1 MSELFKIISKKIIE
15 RKKSEMQ
22 NRIAEKF
29 CELAEKRES
38 ALICY
43 VVAGYPDT
51 RTSKEVINALVKGG
65 ADIIEVGIP
74 FSDPIAD
81 GPTIQ
86 AASNSALRKGMTPKK
101 ALKLVRSVR
110 RRYPDL
116 PLLAMTYSNILV
128 RAGMEKFMS
137 ESKQCGLDGFIF
149 PDMPVEEADMYSL
162 TASKFNLATVF
173 LVSPNTPEARLR
185 KIVASTTGFLYVV
198 SVYGITGARNT
209 FEKYTLNTISAVKQV
224 SGPKVPLAVGFG
236 ISTPSQAKSMIAAGA
251 EAVIIGSA
259 VINKISDGPRKK
271 MLQDLQNFARCMKKA
286 CKNE

>member
-1 MSELFKIISKKIIE
+1 
-15 RKKSEMQ
+15 MQ

-29 CELAEKRES
+29 RELAEKDES

-51 RTSKEVINALVKGG
+51 GTSKQVINALVNGG

-86 AASNSALRKGMTPKK
+86 AASNAALRKGMTPEK
-101 ALKLVRSVR
+101 ALHLVRSVR
-110 RRYPDL
+110 KQHPSL
-116 PLLAMTYSNILV
+116 PLFAMTYSNILV
-128 RAGMEKFMS
+128 RAGIEKFMS
-137 ESKQCGLDGFIF
+137 ESKQCGLDGFIL
-149 PDMPVEEADMYSL
+149 PDMPIEEADIYSL
-162 TASKFNLATVF
+162 TASKLDLATVF

-185 KIVASTTGFLYVV
+185 KIVASTTGFIYVV
-198 SVYGITGARNT
+198 SVYGITGARNS
-209 FEKYTLNTISAVKQV
+209 FQKYTLDTIRAVKHV
-224 SGPKVPLAVGFG
+224 SGAKVPVAVGFG
-236 ISTPSQAKSMIAAGA
+236 ISTPAHVKSIIAAGA

-259 VINKISDGPRKK
+259 VINKMSDGSGKK
-271 MLQDLQNFARCMKKA
+271 MLEDLRNFARSMKKA

>member
-1 MSELFKIISKKIIE
+1 
-15 RKKSEMQ
+15 MQ

-29 CELAEKRES
+29 RELAEKGEG

-51 RTSKEVINALVKGG
+51 GTSKQVINALVNGG

-86 AASNSALRKGMTPKK
+86 TASNAALRKGMTPEK
-101 ALKLVRSVR
+101 ALHLVRSVR
-110 RRYPDL
+110 KQHPSL
-116 PLLAMTYSNILV
+116 PLFAMTYSNILV
-128 RAGMEKFMS
+128 RAGIEEFMY
-137 ESKQCGLDGFIF
+137 ESKQCGLDGFIL
-149 PDMPVEEADMYSL
+149 PDMPIEEADTYSL
-162 TASKFNLATVF
+162 TASKLNLATVF

-198 SVYGITGARNT
+198 SVYGITGARNS
-209 FEKYTLNTISAVKQV
+209 FQKYTLDTIRAVKQV
-224 SGPKVPLAVGFG
+224 SGAKVPVAVGFG
-236 ISTPSQAKSMIAAGA
+236 ISTPAHVKSIIAAGA

-259 VINKISDGPRKK
+259 IINKMSDGSGKK
-271 MLQDLQNFARCMKKA
+271 MLEDLRNFARSMKKA
-286 CKNE
+286 CKKKTRTRYI

>member
-1 MSELFKIISKKIIE
+1 
-15 RKKSEMQ
+15 MQ

-29 CELAEKRES
+29 RELAERRES

-51 RTSKEVINALVKGG
+51 RSSKQVINALVKGG

-86 AASNSALRKGMTPKK
+86 AASNIALRKGMTPKK
-101 ALKLVRSVR
+101 ALQLVRSVR
-110 RRYPDL
+110 KQHPNL

-137 ESKQCGLDGFIF
+137 ESKQCGLDGFIL
-149 PDMPVEEADMYSL
+149 PDMPVEEADTYLL
-162 TASKFNLATVF
+162 TASKLNLATVF
-173 LVSPNTPEARLR
+173 LVSPNTPQPRLR

-198 SVYGITGARNT
+198 SVYGITGARNS
-209 FEKYTLNTISAVKQV
+209 FQKYTLNTIRAVKQV
-224 SGPKVPLAVGFG
+224 SGEKVPVAVGFG
-236 ISTPSQAKSMIAAGA
+236 ISTPAHVKSMVAAGA

-259 VINKISDGPRKK
+259 VINKISDGSDKK
-271 MLQDLQNFARCMKKA
+271 MLRDLQNFARSIKKA

>member
-1 MSELFKIISKKIIE
+1 
-15 RKKSEMQ
+15 MQ

-29 CELAEKRES
+29 RELAEKGEG

-43 VVAGYPDT
+43 VIAGYPDT
-51 RTSKEVINALVKGG
+51 GTSKQVINALVNGG

-86 AASNSALRKGMTPKK
+86 TASNAALRKGMTPEK
-101 ALKLVRSVR
+101 ALHLVRSVR
-110 RRYPDL
+110 RQHPSL
-116 PLLAMTYSNILV
+116 PLFAMTYSNILV
-128 RAGMEKFMS
+128 RAGIEEFMS
-137 ESKQCGLDGFIF
+137 ESKQCGLDGFIL
-149 PDMPVEEADMYSL
+149 PDMPIEEADTYSL
-162 TASKFNLATVF
+162 TASKLNLATVF

-198 SVYGITGARNT
+198 SVYGITGARDS
-209 FEKYTLNTISAVKQV
+209 FQKYTLDTIRVVKQV
-224 SGPKVPLAVGFG
+224 SEAKVPVAVGFG
-236 ISTPSQAKSMIAAGA
+236 ISTPAHVKSMIAAGA

-259 VINKISDGPRKK
+259 LINKISDGSGKK
-271 MLQDLQNFARCMKKA
+271 MLQDLRNFARSMKKA